1 MKLENTISQVTRVW
15 LEIFGMWPNSSCIFL
30 RRIFWVVALIFEQ
43 VGQYQYIIMHLY
55 STEISELM
63 NHLSAAMSFTL
74 FCIKLVVFW
83 YKQRTFKRLLVMM
96 AIDWEK
102 CFNEEVHIF
111 ATTNNV
117 KLSQR
122 FANMTVVLF
131 SIAVILYSSNILHT
145 GTDKTSNASITQPLI
160 LEMELP
166 FHYNRRFVY
175 ELVIIAQFFHLWLC
189 SCAIGLLNALL
200 INLILHVSGQIDIL
214 REWVMKIFSK
224 EKGRGASLFMIKK
237 AIRKHQK
244 IITFSE
250 HIEDLY
256 SNIAMALFVSDTLI
270 ICCLGFIMV
279 TSIGTSDAARIIIR
293 TVLFYFVINMEAF
306 IFCFAGEYLSAKSQ
320 SIGDA
325 AYDTCWYDSYS
336 TANRIIPFLIMRSQN
351 QLTITI
357 GKVTNLSLERFTN
370 IIRVSASYVSVLLA
384 MY

>member
-1 MKLENTISQVTRVW
+1 M
-15 LEIFGMWPNSSCIFL
+15 C
-30 RRIFWVVALIFEQ
+30 
-43 VGQYQYIIMHLY
+43 
-55 STEISELM
+55 
-63 NHLSAAMSFTL
+63 AA
-74 FCIKLVVFW
+74 
-83 YKQRTFKRLLVMM
+83 Y
-96 AIDWEK
+96 
-102 CFNEEVHIF
+102 
-111 ATTNNV
+111 
-117 KLSQR
+117 
-122 FANMTVVLF
+122 
-131 SIAVILYSSNILHT
+131 
-145 GTDKTSNASITQPLI
+145 
-160 LEMELP
+160 
-166 FHYNRRFVY
+166 
-175 ELVIIAQFFHLWLC
+175 
-189 SCAIGLLNALL
+189 
-200 INLILHVSGQIDIL
+200 LILHVSGQIDIL